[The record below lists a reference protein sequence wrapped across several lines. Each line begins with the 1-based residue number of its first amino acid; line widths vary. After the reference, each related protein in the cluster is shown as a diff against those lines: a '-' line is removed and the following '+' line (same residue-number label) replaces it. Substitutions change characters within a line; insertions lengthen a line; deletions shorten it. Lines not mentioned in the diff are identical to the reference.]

1 MAFSIKTNTSS
12 LFASYQLQKS
22 QQDYTSSLEK
32 LSTGRRINKA
42 ADDASGMVIAD
53 SLNSQARGFGQAIR
67 NTNDAIS
74 ILQVA
79 DGSLNQAT
87 ELVNT
92 IRVKALQA
100 ANASQSA
107 SSRQALQ
114 ADIDKSLSQLNNIA
128 QNTSFNGQKLLSGG
142 FTNKSFQV
150 GANPNETANISIGSV
165 ETQNLG
171 NQEVGQLS
179 DINVLTEEGAQAALA
194 TADQALEQINN
205 IRANIGSEQNKLTST
220 ISNLTTSR
228 INTLSAESSIRDLDF
243 AEEAMNLSKME
254 NLNKARIFAAT
265 QANATSKN
273 VFNLLQGQF

>member
-87 ELVNT
+87 ELVNN

-228 INTLSAESSIRDLDF
+228 INTLSAESTIRDLDF

-254 NLNKARIFAAT
+254 NLNKARIFAVT